1 MSVALQ
7 RKTHKLASKK
17 QGKGHQTSFNKKQDV
32 NSLPQSN
39 LIAPK
44 PQSGCACGG
53 GCPSCSAASTTI
65 ELSKTGDKFEQE
77 ADKVAKVVTQK
88 SEPDHQK
95 TNSVAL
101 DSNSSTNSA
110 STTRS
115 TISTINSAQNALSGN
130 SHSPLR
136 SVSFERK
143 STESKE
149 QEEEQEDIQTNPRLI
164 SGVNQTIHLDSS
176 GGNPLPDKQQSY
188 FEHRFGI
195 PLGHIKIHDDQRAHA
210 LAKQYNAKAF
220 TQGNHIF
227 FGESQFRPDSR
238 TGKQLL
244 AHELVHT
251 QQQSPE
257 STPKL
262 AGYAISKRPMSHA
275 FVQREVNL
283 PEREN
288 GAGDF
293 DLNPSGD
300 NPGVIS
306 ESDILAENT
315 YELSNDVHVDEHNL
329 TGGASQGVDAGT
341 TDPASEGTTNCP
353 DILTPI
359 VDFARQDSGLI
370 PQGTTFPSL
379 AVSFIPFP
387 FNVVVAGAI
396 EGAAALWNSLP
407 LAAKAATVNAMID
420 AGIETLSRSLESD
433 FTDKYSKIALRA
445 FLRRLKREPDQRKVD
460 IAERMGNLVLG
471 RDVQFFWGFLK
482 GLVVGFFVDG
492 LLGIIQMVIDIIC
505 LIPMLFSFIDRVLRF
520 IELFPQAIRD
530 AIQALIDLRDSV
542 EEALNHAVE
551 TLMEIYHHP
560 ERIMAFIQQIDERMT
575 ALAEATG
582 QRGAEMMLR
591 AFGQPFDRIG
601 FAVGRVFGM
610 VIFEIVL
617 AIVAAALTAYIGG
630 AGAAGSATVSAGK
643 TAIRAFVSALRRGV
657 AFIARQ
663 IAPITRFV
671 SRFLDKAKD
680 FVLGLRTVLTGAWRA
695 VSTKLGRVFDKVK
708 ELFQRFMLL
717 IGDSRF
723 FLQFIAIMRAK
734 MLQPRFS
741 VTGIQRAPLYTVVMS
756 ERSKPRFVR
765 VIGLPTIKAADNRG
779 NWIIKVGR
787 AGVPLIK
794 VGIAEA
800 RMDGRSRKHFA
811 GRFIQE
817 RVDDMRDSRITDENI
832 ENEIRPYKNAY
843 HLDRLFSRYNSSE
856 DEFDIR
862 ASASPEEEIANR
874 ESPWPVGT
882 QQDPVPIR
890 WFRLP
895 GVFPTIKV
903 YRQGANG
910 QRELVASGS
919 PLTGVNL
926 PAFRSMPA
934 QRLQVLPTNMRPIV
948 AMQKGARGNE
958 HNKEQVASRLKNDP
972 NIEVVEPDGTVLS
985 GFRASPPYYAI
996 DHIRELTL
1004 GGEDNYMNLWPVRST
1019 INSAFNANFN
1029 QAIWLQYGEN
1039 IDKNRVKYIN
1049 AKWVK
1054 VDDTADEVPRTS
1066 GRHGTNKSNWPINRG
1081 RLTGGVR
1088 KKYPRINR

>member
-7 RKTHKLASKK
+7 NKANSTA
-17 QGKGHQTSFNKKQDV
+17 NKKPGKHQRASFV
-32 NSLPQSN
+32 KEQIVSPIAQSQP
-39 LIAPK
+39 LATK
-44 PQSGCACGG
+44 PHSGCACGG
-53 GCPSCSAASTTI
+53 GCPSCAGLSANI
-65 ELSKTGDKFEQE
+65 KLSQSGDVFERE
-77 ADKVAKVVTQK
+77 ADNVAQRVTSG
-88 SEPDHQK
+88 SEPDNNPTHSKSADNAVLVKRSDQK
-95 TNSVAL
+95 
-101 DSNSSTNSA
+101 SA
-110 STTRS
+110 SFSSLARS
-115 TISTINSAQNALSGN
+115 QHGEFNTKTA
-130 SHSPLR
+130 
-136 SVSFERK
+136 
-143 STESKE
+143 ESNELDEE
-149 QEEEQEDIQTNPRLI
+149 QEELSVKSSPIA
-164 SGVNQTIHLDSS
+164 GVNQPSHLAKSS
-176 GGNPLPDKQQSY
+176 GKTLPAEHQSY
-188 FEHRFGI
+188 FENRFGVA
-195 PLGHIKIHDDQRAHA
+195 LGHVQIHDDQDAHL
-210 LAKQYNAKAF
+210 LARNFNAKAF

-227 FGESQFRPDSR
+227 FASSQFKPDTR
-238 TGKQLL
+238 AGKRLL

-251 QQQSPE
+251 QQQSP
-257 STPKL
+257 L
-262 AGYAISKRPMSHA
+262 ANPAIAGQVLTKRSMNPA

-283 PEREN
+283 PAREN
-288 GAGDF
+288 PTGDF
-293 DLNPSGD
+293 DLNPSGN
-300 NPGVIS
+300 NPGRVS
-306 ESDILAENT
+306 ADDVLAENT
-315 YELSNDVHVDEHNL
+315 YELSEDVHVDSHNL
-329 TGGASQGVDAGT
+329 TGGAPQGFDAGT
-341 TDPASEGTTNCP
+341 SEQDAQGASNCP

-370 PQGTTFPSL
+370 PQGTAFPSL

-387 FNVVVAGAI
+387 FNVVAAGAI
-396 EGAAALWNSLP
+396 EGATALWNGLP

-420 AGIETLSRSLESD
+420 VGIDTLSLSLESD

-460 IAERMGNLVLG
+460 IAERMGNLILG

-530 AIQALIDLRDSV
+530 AIQALVDLRESV

-560 ERIMAFIQQIDERMT
+560 ERVMEFIEQIDERMT

-617 AIVAAALTAYIGG
+617 AIVAAVLTAYIGG

-643 TAIRAFVSALRRGV
+643 TALRTFVAGLRRGV

-680 FVLGLRTVLTGAWRA
+680 FVLGLRTALTGAWRA

-708 ELFQRFMLL
+708 DLFQRFMLL

-741 VTGIQRAPLYTVVMS
+741 VTGIQRAPLYTIVMS
-756 ERSKPRFVR
+756 ERNKPRFIR
-765 VIGLPTIKAADNRG
+765 VIGLPAIKAADNRG

-787 AGVPLIK
+787 AGLPLVK

-800 RMDGRSRKHFA
+800 RMDGASRKHFA

-817 RVDDMRDSRITDENI
+817 RVDDMRDARITDENI
-832 ENEIRPYKNAY
+832 EDEIRPYKNAY
-843 HLDRLFSRYNSSE
+843 HLDRLYSRYNSSE

-862 ASASPEEEIANR
+862 ASASPEDEIASR

-903 YRQGANG
+903 YRNGENG
-910 QRELVASGS
+910 QRELVSSGS

-985 GFRASPPYYAI
+985 GFRATPPYYAI

-1004 GGEDNYMNLWPVRST
+1004 DGDDNYANLWPVRST

-1066 GRHGTNKSNWPINRG
+1066 GGHGTNKSTWPINRG

-1088 KKYPRINR
+1088 KKYPRLNR